1 MNRDPVSGGRHF
13 TAHAQ
18 RRPASV
24 IAAPPMRQGGRGD
37 PPAQPAPTRSGGRGP
52 RAGEGA
58 ATMTETAV
66 RTRAGITARIWV
78 WVRRCQG
85 ELSARVYAAG
95 DEEARR
101 HG

>member
-1 MNRDPVSGGRHF
+1 
-13 TAHAQ
+13 
-18 RRPASV
+18 
-24 IAAPPMRQGGRGD
+24 
-37 PPAQPAPTRSGGRGP
+37 
-52 RAGEGA
+52 
-58 ATMTETAV
+58 MTETAV

-101 HG
+101 HGWTVTRTTGRFGFEARSYRDPRFGDRHRQPSLGAGLPRIQSEPAPTRRAGE

>member
-1 MNRDPVSGGRHF
+1 
-13 TAHAQ
+13 
-18 RRPASV
+18 
-24 IAAPPMRQGGRGD
+24 
-37 PPAQPAPTRSGGRGP
+37 
-52 RAGEGA
+52 
-58 ATMTETAV
+58 MTETAV

-101 HG
+101 HGWTVTRTTGRFGFEARSYRDPRFDDRRRQLAPEAGARGTRSEAAPAREAGG